1 MSDAGVGPNIRE
13 EEEQEEGWLSGRRKA
28 LSKEP
33 SPGLPWRHPGALF

>member
-1 MSDAGVGPNIRE
+1 MLEWGRKVRE

-33 SPGLPWRHPGALF
+33 SPGCLGAGCPVLM